1 MYSSDEKL
9 VSQTLAGDRDAFGLL
24 VRKYQGMV
32 YTYAFQ
38 KVRNEADSQ
47 DISQEVFLRAYR
59 HLYQLRHP
67 HRFRSWL
74 YTIMANECNRWL
86 SRVSKKHQREIA
98 LEDAADDAL
107 HVEPAHTVP
116 TEGWEIDLEQAIS
129 ALSDDNR
136 VAVSMFYMGD
146 CSLNEISEFL
156 GVSANT
162 VKGKLYRARQ
172 QLGSAM
178 SERYGRYLKSHTLK
192 GGFLMQLT
200 EQIRRIPTPAMT
212 FTWSSTAVSKT
223 LFSLITALCVL
234 IGLIG
239 GRILTSP
246 ELSGNQ
252 SWPPQSDT
260 SRWPIKVAFYTPDQY
275 TTHTSVSGIP
285 APSGKHALAAANRAP
300 TRQSSQS
307 NDNKLISA
315 NRGGKNAVPQLAA
328 TAAGKE
334 REKLNYSGRV
344 VDGGGAAVADAEVY
358 YSISLKPSKSVTRTG
373 TDGTFRFEFLR
384 PEPKKWDRVDII
396 AMHPSHAIG
405 WQNLAPQSTADV
417 EIQLG
422 IPGSI
427 SGTIMNEAGEPI
439 ENAEA
444 RIQYLVT
451 VDLTSGEGAV
461 GLGIDAMPIS
471 TAKTNADGEFVLRGL
486 PQGATTNLVTQGP
499 GYAMELHFS
508 VAVGTMGLEFRLKRE
523 GRVEGNLGFAGT
535 GEPVN
540 NAVVMV
546 EGIHPTEGWG
556 RTNTDSNGNYLLKN
570 IPPGTYNLFLH
581 EGPEGWTAVAKEHLK
596 VVEGLTVW
604 ANLTLV
610 KGGFITGRVTDRDTD
625 EPMANHHI
633 SFHDSA
639 RPQSQVSVHGT
650 HTDETGAYRF
660 RAAPGR
666 AMVYT
671 SAPEGYQQIGQ
682 IKKNVTVVEDE
693 TVTVDFQ
700 FSKGVDLVGRVM
712 TQTGN
717 PVSGARIYDN
727 SNVRE
732 LFKEYGKSDEQGE
745 FTVRGLLIGQNLVLR
760 AEHNGLGLRGT
771 AKVEVQPGASVDI
784 TMERYDRVAVSGRVV
799 NRAGEPIPSVNINL
813 EHWDHQLNSG
823 FESTAA
829 VTDGEGRFH
838 DIALIIGDEYDISA
852 NAEGYRRAETESFT
866 ATAEMTQIPNLVLT
880 PATGDSY
887 FIEGRITDTAGEPVR
902 GARAYITQPQLWE
915 SVTDENG
922 EYRFENLSTA
932 VVLEL
937 DIDHP
942 DYAHHEFKSLKSN
955 QRHDLMLVK
964 ADGFLYGKIVDAD
977 GKPIDQAFVGVEA
990 AENEEYLSSG
1000 YAYSD
1005 VSTNVLGEFE
1015 LKYIKDPV
1023 VSLYATNGT
1032 DHKIFKDIAVNQ
1044 RDLVLTL
1051 TPTEPRPEPT
1061 AAQQVRRK
1069 AHRSYVESVE
1079 ERFKT
1084 LVNQPAPELAVA
1096 EWLSGPHN
1104 SIADLEGKTIV
1115 LCFWDL
1121 SLVDDNVQWMRLL
1134 NLLLEVYGEKGL
1146 ACLAICPASTAV
1158 EDIKRCVAEQSV
1170 TYSIG
1175 LDGPTQVVGAKG
1187 ETFNR
1192 YAIGW
1197 GPPFILINSAGEIA
1211 GRAWADD
1218 LEIQIQTLLAD

>member
-59 HLYQLRHP
+59 HLCQLRHP

-86 SRVSKKHQREIA
+86 TRVSKTHQREIA

-107 HVEPAHTVP
+107 QVEPAHTVP
-116 TEGWEIDLEQAIS
+116 TAGWEIDLEQAIS

-178 SERYGRYLKSHTLK
+178 SERYGRYLNSHTLK

-200 EQIRRIPTPAMT
+200 EQICRIPTPAMT

-239 GRILTSP
+239 VHNHTST
-246 ELSGNQ
+246 ELSGNHI
-252 SWPPQSDT
+252 WPLRSDT
-260 SRWPIKVAFYTPDQY
+260 SRWPIEVSFFAPNQY
-275 TTHTSVSGIP
+275 ASSSSVSGIP
-285 APSGKHALAAANRAP
+285 TPSGKHPLSVSNRTP

-307 NDNKLISA
+307 MDKRLISA
-315 NRGGKNAVPQLAA
+315 NRGAKNAVPQLAV
-328 TAAGKE
+328 TAAGNE
-334 REKLNYSGRV
+334 GAYLIYSGRV
-344 VDGGGAAVADAEVY
+344 VDDGGAPVADAEVF
-358 YSISLKPSKSVTRTG
+358 YSIRLKPSKSVTRTG
-373 TDGTFRFEFLR
+373 VDGAFSFEFLR

-396 AMHPSHAIG
+396 AIHPNHAIG
-405 WQNLAPQSTADV
+405 WQALPPESTSDV
-417 EIQLG
+417 EIQLA

-444 RIQYLVT
+444 RIQYLVA
-451 VDLTSGEGAV
+451 VDLAAGEHGV

-471 TAKTNADGEFVLRGL
+471 PAKTNADGEFVLKGL

-499 GYAMELHFS
+499 GYAMKLHFS

-523 GRVEGNLGFAGT
+523 GRVKGNLTFAGT
-535 GEPVN
+535 GEPVK
-540 NAVVMV
+540 NAAVMV
-546 EGIHPTEGWG
+546 EGVHPTEGWT
-556 RTNTDSNGNYLLKN
+556 RTITDSNGHYLLKN

-581 EGPEGWTAVAKEHLK
+581 EGPDGWTAVAKEHLK

-610 KGGFITGRVTDRDTD
+610 QGGFITGRVTDRDTGD
-625 EPMANHHI
+625 PIANHHI
-633 SFHDSA
+633 SFHDAA
-639 RPQSQVSVHGT
+639 RPQSQISVHGT
-650 HTDETGAYRF
+650 NTDETGAYRF

-671 SAPEGYQQIGQ
+671 SAPEGYLDMGQ
-682 IKKNVTVVEDE
+682 IKKYVDVIEAK
-693 TVTVDFQ
+693 TVTVGFQ
-700 FSKGVDLVGRVM
+700 FSKGLDLIGQVL
-712 TQTGN
+712 TATGE
-717 PVSGARIYDN
+717 PVSGAKILDI
-727 SNVRE
+727 SDVRK
-732 LFKEYGKSDEQGE
+732 LFKEYGTSDARGE
-745 FTVRGLLIGQNLVLR
+745 FTVRGLRIGQNLVLR

-771 AKVEVQPGASVDI
+771 AEVEVQSGASAEI
-784 TMERYDRVAVSGRVV
+784 TLERYERVKVSGRVV

-813 EHWDHQLNSG
+813 EHWDHQLNMG
-823 FESTAA
+823 LGSTAA

-838 DIALIIGDEYDISA
+838 GIALIIGDEYDISA
-852 NAEGYRRAETESFT
+852 NADGYRTAESESFT
-866 ATAEMTQIPNLVLT
+866 ATAEMTQIPDLVLS
-880 PATGDSY
+880 PATNDWY

-915 SVTDENG
+915 TVTDENG
-922 EYRFENLSTA
+922 DYRFENLSTA

-955 QRHDLMLVK
+955 QRHDLILVK
-964 ADGFLYGKIVDAD
+964 ADGYLHGKIVDAD
-977 GKPIDQAFVGVEA
+977 GKPIDRAFVGVEA
-990 AENEEYLSSG
+990 VENEKYLSSG

-1005 VSTNVLGEFE
+1005 VNTNVLGEFE

-1023 VSLYATNGT
+1023 VSIYATNGT
-1032 DHKIFKDIAVNQ
+1032 DYKIFEDIAVNQ

-1051 TPTEPRPEPT
+1051 TPNEPRPEPT
-1061 AAQQVRRK
+1061 VEQQAQRK
-1069 AHRSYVESVE
+1069 AHRSYVESAE
-1079 ERFKT
+1079 KRLKT
-1084 LVNQPAPELAVA
+1084 LMNQPAPDLAVA
-1096 EWLSGPHN
+1096 EWLSGPPIA
-1104 SIADLEGKTIV
+1104 IADLEGKTIV

-1121 SLVDDNVQWMRLL
+1121 SLVDDNVQWIRLL
-1134 NLLLEVYGEKGL
+1134 NLLQEVYGEKGL
-1146 ACLAICPASTAV
+1146 VCLAICPASTV
-1158 EDIKRCVAEQSV
+1158 LEDIKRHIAEQSL
-1170 TYSIG
+1170 TYSVG
-1175 LDGPTQVVGAKG
+1175 LDRSTQVVGAKG
-1187 ETFNR
+1187 ETFDR

-1197 GPPFILINSAGEIA
+1197 GPPFVLVNSAGEIA
-1211 GRAWADD
+1211 ARDCRAR
-1218 LEIQIQTLLAD
+1218 LRG